1 MNKSLLND
9 WRLFSI
15 FFCDKASHST
25 LRWFNLSWPLVC
37 PLSKAEVHLVNW
49 EIKLLFSLALTL
61 LSWPLATSYVGV
73 GRAKSILLPWDW
85 IKRDC
90 RKGGWEGTTGEKEG
104 KLEEWSPPGPPTG
117 QGVFRKRHL
126 LSVNHN
132 CRIRDHKMPVHISLY
147 HHHAPFICEMGIVV
161 VPEPLAC
168 PGVEA
173 VKVRWN
179 SCTEPYASSVL
190 NKH

>member
-1 MNKSLLND
+1 MIQPELTSDLSTVQSWSSSGELGNKAPFLLSPHPPVMAISDLICRCGKGKVYFIALRLDKKRLLKGRLRRND
-9 WRLFSI
+9 WRER
-15 FFCDKASHST
+15 KKT
-25 LRWFNLSWPLVC
+25 G
-37 PLSKAEVHLVNW
+37 
-49 EIKLLFSLALTL
+49 
-61 LSWPLATSYVGV
+61 GV
-73 GRAKSILLPWDW
+73 ETPR
-85 IKRDC
+85 
-90 RKGGWEGTTGEKEG
+90 
-104 KLEEWSPPGPPTG
+104 PTG

-132 CRIRDHKMPVHISLY
+132 RRIRDHKMPVHISLY